1 MCVGM
6 IETRSL
12 KILLK
17 GFHENYSDL
26 LKKQHGISEYIYVI
40 CRAYCREVTP
50 KTSEDRSKP

>member
-6 IETRSL
+6 IETRAH

-26 LKKQHGISEYIYVI
+26 LKKQHGIFKRQKGWYKDQIIFFIIEILAS
-40 CRAYCREVTP
+40 
-50 KTSEDRSKP
+50 